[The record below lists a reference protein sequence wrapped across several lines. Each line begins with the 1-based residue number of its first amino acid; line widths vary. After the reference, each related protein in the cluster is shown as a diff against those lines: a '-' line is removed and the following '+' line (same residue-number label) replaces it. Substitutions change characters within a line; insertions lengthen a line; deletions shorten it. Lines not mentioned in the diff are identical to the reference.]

1 MYSLLL
7 NKTEIINFGSKRT
20 KGLGIFFNAALVWDK
35 SNPYP
40 IKILDDDETW
50 EGGQQSKQKS
60 MHKRFLCATVP
71 NNGDRRGVRLFL
83 FILIAINLSIHA
95 ESFSSVVDY
104 FSSGPGRGRGR
115 GQDDWSCGGADADG
129 ASATT
134 DSATARHY
142 TPLGNIEMPCLL

>member
-1 MYSLLL
+1 MVR
-7 NKTEIINFGSKRT
+7 NEPKDWGF
-20 KGLGIFFNAALVWDK
+20 FFNAVLVWDK

-60 MHKRFLCATVP
+60 MHKRFLCATVS

-83 FILIAINLSIHA
+83 FILIAINLSIRA

-104 FSSGPGRGRGR
+104 FSSGRGRGRGR
-115 GQDDWSCGGADADG
+115 GQDDWSCGGGDG
-129 ASATT
+129 ASAPT
-134 DSATARHY
+134 DSATARNY
-142 TPLGNIEMPCLL
+142 TPLGNIEMPCLLQRTLY